1 MLGPIN
7 ESACDFLTLLVKKTS
22 QQSGDERETAFFTS
36 TLSILAQRFNSV
48 LLHDSFI
55 RDDCPDVMKVLLNC

>member
-22 QQSGDERETAFFTS
+22 QQSGDERETAFFY
-36 TLSILAQRFNSV
+36 FNSV
-48 LLHDSFI
+48 HPGATI
-55 RDDCPDVMKVLLNC
+55 Q